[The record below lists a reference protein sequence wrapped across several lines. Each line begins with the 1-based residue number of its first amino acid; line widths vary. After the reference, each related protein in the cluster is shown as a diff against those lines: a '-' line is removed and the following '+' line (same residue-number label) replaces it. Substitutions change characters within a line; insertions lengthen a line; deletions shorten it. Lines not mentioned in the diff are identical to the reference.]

1 MTEGKILRA
10 STYDQLLASSQGFQN
25 LVNAHNDSAGSDRQ
39 AKYASSGTSKTSKS
53 EIQRNYS
60 DKQLISSLGDQLIQQ
75 EEREIGDTGFK
86 PYIQYLNQN
95 KGFLYFSLAIICHAI
110 FIVGQIIQNYWLA
123 AYIQDSH
130 VTRVKLIAVFS
141 VIGCILVLFLLLRS
155 FYVVLVSYG
164 ASQMIFSKLMTSL
177 ISAPMSFYDSTPLGR
192 ILIRVRLSELE
203 VYVYAVEELYWIY
216 TKVLLLQV
224 SSDLS
229 AVDLDVAFKFST
241 ALGSYMLT
249 YSGYGILAILT
260 WPVLFVIIPMVYLT
274 VLLQVIHT
282 PTTMDIKI
290 L

>member
-1 MTEGKILRA
+1 
-10 STYDQLLASSQGFQN
+10 
-25 LVNAHNDSAGSDRQ
+25 
-39 AKYASSGTSKTSKS
+39 
-53 EIQRNYS
+53 
-60 DKQLISSLGDQLIQQ
+60 LIQQ

-86 PYIQYLNQN
+86 PYIQYLNQK

-130 VTRVKLIAVFS
+130 VTRLKLIAVFS

-177 ISAPMSFYDSTPLGR
+177 IRAPMSFYDSTPLGR

-203 VYVYAVEELYWIY
+203 VYVYAVEEQYWIY

-241 ALGSYMLT
+241 ALGSYMIT